1 MNYCTLLG
9 VKRKIKEDLYDET
22 TLDAKIT
29 ETDDPDVVAWINSV
43 TRRSSDFTTAELTS
57 TAKDV
62 RLSAECYCAYRIM
75 SEMLEGVGYDVRA
88 LADVRYKEAKEYIT
102 MYCHSI
108 GIVPAFDLVIAD
120 GCVVDYAYA
129 VSTDANSIT
138 G

>member
-1 MNYCTLLG
+1 MICTLLG
-9 VKRKIKEDLYDET
+9 VKRKLKTDLYSDD
-22 TLDAKIT
+22 LDARIT
-29 ETDDPDVVAWINSV
+29 ETDLDVVAWINAV

-75 SEMLEGVGYDVRA
+75 SEMLEGVGYDVHA

-102 MYCHSI
+102 LYCHGI
-108 GIVPAFDLVIAD
+108 GIKPAFDMTIVD